1 MSLYN
6 QQRTIIDW
14 FRYRIARTPDRP
26 ALYVK
31 SAGQYSERTWA
42 DVGSLVLRAAHAL
55 DQWGVSAGDRVV
67 LMSENRLEW
76 IVCDLALQ
84 YLSAIHVPLHARLP
98 ASQVAEQ
105 ILHSG
110 ATWVIVSGPEQLA
123 KLQATRDRLPADLP
137 CLSFDDCDG
146 LWPQRLICNGS
157 QWLPERLD
165 TTEED
170 RLNRHAE
177 QHVTPQTLTTILYTS
192 GTSGGPKGVVL
203 SQGNLT
209 SNAEATWPATGE
221 REDDLKMG
229 VLPLSH
235 IFARVCDLYIW
246 IVCGNRLV
254 LAESRESVLEDCQ
267 WIRPTWINSV
277 PYFYDQLYQQVAR
290 LADPG
295 RRLRQLLGGR
305 MRYCQVGGAAIG
317 KDTFDFFWK
326 HGVPLYPGY
335 GLTEASPVVSVSSR
349 DRVCWGTV
357 GQPPPGIQ
365 VRLANDGEILT
376 RGPHVMQGYWR
387 DQAATDQAIRDGW
400 LHTGDLGT
408 WNDQGLLEIRGRKKE
423 LIVTATGQK
432 IQPSH
437 LETLLVQDLSI
448 EQAFVTG
455 DARGFPIAL
464 IFPAGSTTDDSSTV
478 DPQTL
483 RRWIR
488 QRIDACL
495 AGLARH
501 EQIRRFALL
510 PRPLSIEYGELTPKA
525 SLRRSQ
531 IAINWAPL
539 LESIDNSGTKPES

>member
-1 MSLYN
+1 MSLDH
-6 QQRTIIDW
+6 QPRTIIDW
-14 FRYRIARTPDRP
+14 FRYRIAQTPDRP

-31 SAGQYSERTWA
+31 SAGPYAERTWA

-123 KLQATRDRLPADLP
+123 KLQATRDRLPPDLP
-137 CLSFDDCDG
+137 CRSFDDCHC
-146 LWPQRLICNGS
+146 LWQLRPIRSWN
-157 QWLPERLD
+157 QWVPERLEA
-165 TTEED
+165 TEED
-170 RLNRHAE
+170 RLNRHTD
-177 QHVTPQTLTTILYTS
+177 QHVTPQTLATILYTS
-192 GTSGGPKGVVL
+192 GTSGFPKGVVL
-203 SQGNLT
+203 SQGNLA
-209 SNAEATWPATGE
+209 SNAQATWPATGE

-229 VLPLSH
+229 FLPLSH
-235 IFARVCDLYIW
+235 IFARACDLYIW
-246 IVCGNRLV
+246 IVCGNRLA

-267 WIRPTWINSV
+267 LIRPTWINSV

-295 RRLRQLLGGR
+295 QRLRQLLGGR

-335 GLTEASPVVSVSSR
+335 GLTEASPVVSVSSL

-357 GQPPPGIQ
+357 GQPPAGIQ

-376 RGPHVMQGYWR
+376 RGPHIMLGYWR
-387 DQAATDQAIRDGW
+387 DRAATDQAIRDGW
-400 LHTGDLGT
+400 LHTGDLGA
-408 WNDQGLLEIRGRKKE
+408 WNERGLLELRGRKKE

-437 LETLLVQDLSI
+437 LETLLVQDPSI

-464 IFPAGSTTDDSSTV
+464 IFPAGSTAVDSSTT
-478 DPQTL
+478 DPQWL
-483 RRWIR
+483 QRRIR

-495 AGLARH
+495 AGLASH

-510 PRPLSIEYGELTPKA
+510 PRPLSIEHGELTPKA
-525 SLRRSQ
+525 SMRRSQ
-531 IAINWAPL
+531 IANNWASL
-539 LESIDNSGTKPES
+539 LKSIEHSRTERES